1 MFNIGAYKYLHNDAT
16 TKFRCPYCI
25 QDTNLRAYIL
35 TPNAMRKEMAT
46 EIKKRKKSYCTLKH
60 NSNHQKEPAP

>member
-1 MFNIGAYKYLHNDAT
+1 MLNIGAYKHLHNDSS
-16 TKFRCPYCI
+16 TKLRCPYT
-25 QDTNLRAYIL
+25 QDTKLRAHIL

-46 EIKKRKKSYCTLKH
+46 ENTKKEKSYCTLKH